1 MIEDVPLTELQR
13 GVLLLARDSTGSAP
27 GAVGIIPAD
36 VDPRTRAAL
45 ERKGLIRVSPDGHWR
60 WTTAGR
66 RCVQWFAD
74 DCAEHWG
81 VTVPTWN
88 TYVRR
93 GTAPQPDYAGTPR
106 STVDRAWWSPVRV
119 RGFDRPGSQAG
130 PESQRVRLDNAEVLR
145 LWRARSRE
153 GLTVAKLA
161 ERFNVSTTTMS
172 ALLER
177 MGEKP
182 PTSASL
188 RAGNGPAPQGAR
200 TGRVIL

>member
-1 MIEDVPLTELQR
+1 MIEDVPLTEPQ
-13 GVLLLARDSTGSAP
+13 
-27 GAVGIIPAD
+27 
-36 VDPRTRAAL
+36 RAAL
-45 ERKGLIRVSPDGHWR
+45 LYGRDNSGYLDGWMGVKNPDLIRRNLADKGLARFDKGWR

>member
-1 MIEDVPLTELQR
+1 MIEDVPLTPHQR
-13 GVLLLARDSTGSAP
+13 EILLAASL
-27 GAVGIIPAD
+27 GAGVIPDDAE
-36 VDPRTRAAL
+36 PRARAAL
-45 ERKGLIRVSPDGHWR
+45 ERKELIRVDNNGVWR
-60 WTTAGR
+60 WTKAGR

-93 GTAPQPDYAGTPR
+93 GTAPEPNYAGTPR
-106 STVDRAWWSPVRV
+106 STVDRAWWSPATVRE
-119 RGFDRPGSQAG
+119 FQRPTSQAG
-130 PESQRVRLDNAEVLR
+130 PESQRVQLDHAEVLR
-145 LWRARSRE
+145 LWRRRSKE

-161 ERFNVSTTTMS
+161 ERFGVSTTTMS

-200 TGRVIL
+200 TGRAIL